1 MKGGADL
8 FVENLP
14 GFPDNIRP
22 SSSGGYWLSMATI
35 RPNPGFSVL
44 DFLSERPYIKR
55 MIFKVSEN
63 YNSKNQKEDT
73 SNYDLFLTFM
83 TLEIVVLL
91 IIIPLVT
98 F

>member
-22 SSSGGYWLSMATI
+22 SSSGGYWVGMGTI
-35 RPNPGFSVL
+35 RSNPGFSML

-55 MIFKVSEN
+55 MIFKVTMKTIIPKNKMKMHLIIFFDIFS
-63 YNSKNQKEDT
+63 SKN
-73 SNYDLFLTFM
+73 SRSGCISYC
-83 TLEIVVLL
+83 
-91 IIIPLVT
+91 
-98 F
+98 